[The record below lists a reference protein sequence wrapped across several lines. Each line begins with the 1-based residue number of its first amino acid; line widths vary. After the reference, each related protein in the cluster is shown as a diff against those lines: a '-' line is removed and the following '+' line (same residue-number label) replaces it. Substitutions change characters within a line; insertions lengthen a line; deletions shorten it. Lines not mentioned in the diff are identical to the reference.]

1 MTVKVRTNTRMTRF
15 ADGLFMGTGAAVNIE
30 LGWVPNVFELYN
42 LTDGDR
48 IDFSPV
54 GTIMPFTS
62 GGTTEVTEGSY
73 VQGATSGA
81 KARVNQ
87 VILASGTWAGGDA
100 AGWFVLSAASISGTF
115 TSENVFIYDGVNAVA
130 GATNDAT
137 VTAAVTYEL
146 KTDTAVAAVSSNKIV
161 RYAGVAGS
169 AALGVTVGS
178 DASESAKL
186 FYFRAY
192 GE

>member
-1 MTVKVRTNTRMTRF
+1 MVVKVRTNARMSRF
-15 ADGLFMGTGAAVNIE
+15 ADGFFMGTGAAVNIE
-30 LGWVPNVFELYN
+30 LGWIPSTLELYN

-48 IDFSPV
+48 IDFAPI
-54 GTIMPFTS
+54 GTVMPFTS
-62 GGTTEVTEGSY
+62 GGVTEITEGSY

-87 VILASGTWAGGDA
+87 VILLSGTWAGGDA
-100 AGWFVLSAASISGTF
+100 AGWFILNAGSISGTF
-115 TSENVFIYDGVNAVA
+115 ASENVFIYDGVNAVA

-146 KTDTAVAAVSSNKIV
+146 STVLAVAAVASNKIV
-161 RYAGVAGS
+161 RYAGVNGS
-169 AALGVTVGS
+169 NAVGVTVGS
-178 DASESAKL
+178 DASEANKL
-186 FYFRAY
+186 FYFRAF